1 MIKYFILNLK
11 EIKMIFILTLLLSL
25 YMGWSMG
32 ANDAANCVG
41 ADIGSGV
48 MKVRDGII
56 ITILFSFLGAILLG
70 SNVIKTIGK
79 GVVPLN
85 ILPEDISNLI
95 SLSSLFGAGTWLT
108 IATYK
113 KYPVSTSHSIVG
125 AVAGAGLA
133 FLTPIYWNK
142 IFQIFICWI
151 LTPIGSALFSFL
163 LYPPVKK
170 IFSFKFVKKYEKQLI
185 IFFIYAT
192 SAYLAFTWGAN
203 DVANATGVLIGTGKI
218 SPKIA
223 SLIGGIAIAIGVSTW
238 GYKVIETVGFNIV
251 HLTPLMTIALEIGS
265 SLNVHLY
272 THLGIPVSTSHSI
285 VGAIWGIG
293 FHKGVRAINFK
304 LAKEIIITWA
314 LTPLISGIISYAVI
328 KILLFFIGG

>member
-1 MIKYFILNLK
+1 MIEYSILNLK
-11 EIKMIFILTLLLSL
+11 GIKMIFILTLLLSI

-48 MKVRDGII
+48 MKVKHGII
-56 ITILFSFLGAILLG
+56 ITILFSFLGAIFLG

-85 ILPEDISNLI
+85 ILPEDVSNLI
-95 SLSSLFGAGTWLT
+95 SLASLFGAGTWVA

-125 AVAGAGLA
+125 AVAGSGLA

-142 IFQIFICWI
+142 ICQIFICWV

-163 LYPPVKK
+163 IYPVIRKF
-170 IFSFKFVKKYEKQLI
+170 FSFKFIRKYEKQLI
-185 IFFIYAT
+185 ILSIYIT
-192 SAYLAFTWGAN
+192 SSYLAFTWGAN

-223 SLIGGIAIAIGVSTW
+223 SLIGGFAIAIGVSTW
-238 GYKVIETVGFNIV
+238 GYRVIETVGFNIV

-314 LTPLISGIISYAVI
+314 LTPLISGIISYMTI

>member
-1 MIKYFILNLK
+1 MIKYSILNLK

-48 MKVRDGII
+48 MKLRDGII

-85 ILPEDISNLI
+85 ILPEDVSNLI
-95 SLSSLFGAGTWLT
+95 SMASLFGAGTWIT

-125 AVAGAGLA
+125 A
-133 FLTPIYWNK
+133 
-142 IFQIFICWI
+142 
-151 LTPIGSALFSFL
+151 
-163 LYPPVKK
+163 
-170 IFSFKFVKKYEKQLI
+170 
-185 IFFIYAT
+185 
-192 SAYLAFTWGAN
+192 
-203 DVANATGVLIGTGKI
+203 
-218 SPKIA
+218 
-223 SLIGGIAIAIGVSTW
+223 
-238 GYKVIETVGFNIV
+238 
-251 HLTPLMTIALEIGS
+251 
-265 SLNVHLY
+265 
-272 THLGIPVSTSHSI
+272 
-285 VGAIWGIG
+285 IWRIG

-304 LAKEIIITWA
+304 LAKEIIVTWA
-314 LTPLISGIISYAVI
+314 LTSLISGIISYAVI
-328 KILLFFIGG
+328 KILLFFIRG

>member
-1 MIKYFILNLK
+1 MV
-11 EIKMIFILTLLLSL
+11 LSL
-25 YMGWSMG
+25 TFLFSIYMGWSMG

-56 ITILFSFLGAILLG
+56 ITIFFSFLGAIILG
-70 SNVIKTIGK
+70 SNVIKTIGE

-85 ILPEDISNLI
+85 ILPYDISILI
-95 SLSSLFGAGTWLT
+95 GMVALLGAGATVT

-113 KYPVSTSHSIVG
+113 KLPVSTSHSIIG
-125 AVAGAGLA
+125 AVAGAGIA
-133 FLTPIYWNK
+133 CNEPVIWGK
-142 IFQIFICWI
+142 IFQIVICWI
-151 LTPIGSALFSFL
+151 LTPIGSAIITFL
-163 LYPPVKK
+163 VFPIIKQ
-170 IFSFKFVKKYEKQLI
+170 IFRINFVKKWEKQI
-185 IFFIYAT
+185 IVLFIYLT

-203 DVANATGVLIGTGKI
+203 DVANATGVLIGTGKV

-223 SLIGGIAIAIGVSTW
+223 ALIGGISIAFGVSTW

-251 HLTPLMTIALEIGS
+251 HLTPLMTIASEIGS

-272 THLGIPVSTSHSI
+272 THFGIPVSTSHSI

-293 FHKGVRAINFK
+293 LHQGIRAVNWR

-314 LTPLISGIISYAVI
+314 ITPLVSGIISYAVL
-328 KILLFFIGG
+328 KIILIFIGG

>member
-1 MIKYFILNLK
+1 
-11 EIKMIFILTLLLSL
+11 
-25 YMGWSMG
+25 MGWSMG

-56 ITILFSFLGAILLG
+56 ITIFFSFLGAILLG

-85 ILPEDISNLI
+85 LLPFDIATLI
-95 SLSSLFGAGTWLT
+95 GMTSLFGAGTWVT

-113 KYPVSTSHSIVG
+113 KIPVSTSHSIVG
-125 AVAGAGLA
+125 AVAGAGFA
-133 FLTPIYWNK
+133 YSTPIYWYK
-142 IFQIFICWI
+142 IGQIVICWI
-151 LTPIGSALFSFL
+151 FTPIGSAIISFL
-163 LYPPVKK
+163 TFPIVKFF
-170 IFSFKFVKKYEKQLI
+170 FSLNFIKKYERQIIILLI
-185 IFFIYAT
+185 YLT
-192 SAYLAFTWGAN
+192 SAYLAFSWGAN

-218 SPKIA
+218 TPKIA
-223 SLIGGIAIAIGVSTW
+223 SVIGGISIAIGVSTW

-251 HLTPLMTIALEIGS
+251 RLTPLMTISAEIGS

-272 THLGIPVSTSHSI
+272 THFGIPVSTSHSI

-293 FHKGVRAINFK
+293 IHRGIKAINFK
-304 LAKEIIITWA
+304 IARDIIITWA
-314 LTPLISGIISYAVI
+314 ITPLISGIISYVVV
-328 KILLFFIGG
+328 KIILIFIGG

>member
-1 MIKYFILNLK
+1 
-11 EIKMIFILTLLLSL
+11 MIFILTLIFSL

-48 MKVRDGII
+48 MKLKHGII
-56 ITILFSFLGAILLG
+56 ITIFFSFLGAIILG

-85 ILPEDISNLI
+85 ILQKDISNLI
-95 SLSSLFGAGTWLT
+95 SMVSLFGAGTWVT

-113 KYPVSTSHSIVG
+113 KYPISTSHSIVG

-133 FLTPIYWNK
+133 FSTPIYWEK
-142 IFQIFICWI
+142 IFQIVICWI
-151 LTPIGSALFSFL
+151 LTPIGSAFFSFL
-163 LYPPVKK
+163 FYPVIKYF
-170 IFSFKFVKKYEKQLI
+170 FSLKFIRKYEKQLI

-203 DVANATGVLIGTGKI
+203 DVANATGVLIGTEKI

-223 SLIGGIAIAIGVSTW
+223 SLIGAIAMAIGVSTW

-251 HLTPLMTIALEIGS
+251 HLKPLMTIALEIGS

-272 THLGIPVSTSHSI
+272 THFGIPVSTSHSI
-285 VGAIWGIG
+285 VGAVWGVGIYQG
-293 FHKGVRAINFK
+293 IKAINFK
-304 LAKEIIITWA
+304 MLKEIIITWA
-314 LTPLISGIISYAVI
+314 ITPLISGIISYMAL
-328 KILLFFIGG
+328 KILLIFIGG